1 MSYQHHVVDNGD
13 RFFFLVMKSASI
25 ISFVGKLHGQ
35 LEKRETVNFL

>member
-1 MSYQHHVVDNGD
+1 MWLTMAID
-13 RFFFLVMKSASI
+13 FFFLVMKSASI

>member
-1 MSYQHHVVDNGD
+1 MWLTMAID
-13 RFFFLVMKSASI
+13 FFLVMKSASI